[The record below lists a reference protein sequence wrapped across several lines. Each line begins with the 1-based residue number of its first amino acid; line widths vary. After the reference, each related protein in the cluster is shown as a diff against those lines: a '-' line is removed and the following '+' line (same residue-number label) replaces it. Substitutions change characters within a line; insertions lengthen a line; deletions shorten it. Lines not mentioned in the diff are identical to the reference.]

1 MPYSCLLLIKIWV
14 QRYKNYSIYAPIR
27 KKIFLKERILRSFV
41 DHGVG
46 SSDQSP
52 VINSFFAKQVARL
65 LKPFVAVAL
74 QPVQKVAR
82 LHEVARAF
90 WVF

>member
-1 MPYSCLLLIKIWV
+1 MSAKIQKLFYLCSDTEENLLK
-14 QRYKNYSIYAPIR
+14 RTH
-27 KKIFLKERILRSFV
+27 FV

>member
-1 MPYSCLLLIKIWV
+1 MVPVMGRVTINGTQSQFSC
-14 QRYKNYSIYAPIR
+14 
-27 KKIFLKERILRSFV
+27 KKTIPL

>member
-1 MPYSCLLLIKIWV
+1 MQTKCKAAS
-14 QRYKNYSIYAPIR
+14 
-27 KKIFLKERILRSFV
+27 

-65 LKPFVAVAL
+65 LKPFVTAAL
-74 QPVQKVAR
+74 QPVQEVAR
-82 LHEVARAF
+82 LYEVAGKTDVLKMF
-90 WVF
+90 